1 MSGLASKEHCFS
13 DFIIRLAEE
22 LDARSIPI
30 VYTVGVAGITPE
42 LRYLEGR
49 GISLKINELSD
60 VHKLN
65 GVFDRTSDID
75 FILTF
80 SVEDAELASNIT
92 RSYGKL
98 TPVLFIIDT
107 FCFKDVDRLLSIG
120 PIILIKRSD
129 MLTQLFEYF
138 KIVQSSRV

>member
-49 GISLKINELSD
+49 GILLKINELSD
-60 VHKLN
+60 VHKL
-65 GVFDRTSDID
+65 
-75 FILTF
+75 
-80 SVEDAELASNIT
+80 
-92 RSYGKL
+92 K
-98 TPVLFIIDT
+98 
-107 FCFKDVDRLLSIG
+107 
-120 PIILIKRSD
+120 
-129 MLTQLFEYF
+129 
-138 KIVQSSRV
+138 